1 MFIFIK
7 EALHYICKAVCRYGN
22 SPLSIASLHKT
33 IEINGIGKY
42 PHFLIES
49 DNLIASEMTLNF
61 GEIFLGQSYTKYITL
76 INMTDV
82 IIYFMIF

>member
-1 MFIFIK
+1 M
-7 EALHYICKAVCRYGN
+7 
-22 SPLSIASLHKT
+22 HKI
-33 IEINGIGKY
+33 IEIDGVGKY

-49 DNLIASEMTLNF
+49 ENTIASEMTLNF

-82 IIYFMIF
+82 IFILFSNSMIIL

>member
-1 MFIFIK
+1 
-7 EALHYICKAVCRYGN
+7 LHYICKAVCRYGN